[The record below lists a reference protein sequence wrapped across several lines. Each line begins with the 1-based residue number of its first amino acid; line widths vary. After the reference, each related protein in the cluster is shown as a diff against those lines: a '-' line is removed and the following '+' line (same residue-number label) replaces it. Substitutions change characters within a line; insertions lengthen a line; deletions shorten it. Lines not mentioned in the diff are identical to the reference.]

1 MVAICPSFISFTV
14 STYAILKESY
24 LHNKQDNQKPPQKK
38 KLTALEIHEK
48 SMKRVVFH
56 HNSRKEELRV

>member
-1 MVAICPSFISFTV
+1 M

-24 LHNKQDNQKPPQKK
+24 LHNKQDNQNPPQKK

-48 SMKRVVFH
+48 SMKRVAFH
-56 HNSRKEELRV
+56 YNSKKEEFRV